1 MERVG
6 NLCYFLK
13 NKTMNTQGTCDGDCT
28 LSCLLAK
35 SFFHILP
42 FSWKE
47 TCLPICVAQTTCMIV
62 SFTVQVAKP
71 LCAHSL
77 KIFANHRI
85 PTWDLLP
92 TPCFT
97 GLEPQ
102 LFLALQWDVPF
113 GKGVSMRIF
122 FLVDCLVTINSQKR
136 HWMSLGEILV
146 KLLAIGNA
154 SLKECE
160 WQIHF
165 SRLLESPGQCQ
176 GSLNQVSFQT
186 PFETLRSFA
195 CIIAIPVLS

>member
-77 KIFANHRI
+77 KIFANHRL

-113 GKGVSMRIF
+113 GKGVSIENLFHCRLLSDYKF
-122 FLVDCLVTINSQKR
+122 TEKALDVSRWNSCKIASHR
-136 HWMSLGEILV
+136 KS
-146 KLLAIGNA
+146 

-195 CIIAIPVLS
+195 CIIK